1 MKKFGVYVPL
11 KTAENILTRPAPIL
25 YARLFLVHQYHGVI
39 TLAYLTG
46 HHYDGVTGVTSTC
59 VQTFTV
65 IVVSFHPKICQYFFL
80 IICGFLY

>member
-11 KTAENILTRPAPIL
+11 KTAENILTRPAAIL
-25 YARLFLVHQYHGVI
+25 YARLFLVHQYHGVR
-39 TLAYLTG
+39 